1 MTNHNTEEKDLYGEL
16 AITSEH
22 VGNNKAV
29 RAMLAERGIRPE
41 NLPAAE
47 DIKKLERRVKS
58 EEKKLAKESG
68 FTTKKKLKSQ
78 PVGWHKEIYER
89 NCIRNFSNAH

>member
-1 MTNHNTEEKDLYGEL
+1 MTNHNTEEKDLYGEQS
-16 AITSEH
+16 ITYEH
-22 VGNNKAV
+22 VSNNKAV
-29 RAMLAERGIRPE
+29 RSMLAQRGIQPE

-68 FTTKKKLKSQ
+68 FKKNK
-78 PVGWHKEIYER
+78 
-89 NCIRNFSNAH
+89 